1 MNVWRTCAWR
11 KCFALA
17 IFIFIAAGLWP
28 EAGKVSA
35 KPIKILALGNSLV
48 AGYGLGKAD
57 SFIGQLKRA
66 FRADGLEILL
76 INGGVS
82 GDTSAGGRAR
92 LDWALS
98 DKPDAV
104 IVELGANDGLRGLEP
119 SETERNLDAII
130 AKVTSRGIPV
140 LLSGMRA
147 PPNFGVEYA
156 SEFNAIYPRIAKRY
170 GVLFDPF
177 FLAGVATVPSLNQAD
192 GIHPNKEGV
201 AVIIKRL
208 MPMLR
213 DLADQSKKNK
223 GSRRMQ

>member
-1 MNVWRTCAWR
+1 MFLVYQPQR
-11 KCFALA
+11 
-17 IFIFIAAGLWP
+17 
-28 EAGKVSA
+28 A
-35 KPIKILALGNSLV
+35 KPIKILALGNSLI
-48 AGYGLGKAD
+48 AGYGLEKAY
-57 SFIGQLKRA
+57 SFTSQLA
-66 FRADGLEILL
+66 EALRADGLDVRL

-92 LDWALS
+92 LVWALS
-98 DKPDAV
+98 DNPDAV

-130 AKVTSRGIPV
+130 AKITSQGIPV

-147 PPNFGVEYA
+147 PPNFGAEYA
-156 SEFNAIYPRIAKRY
+156 SEFNAIYPRIAERY

-177 FLAGVATVPSLNQAD
+177 FLSGVAANPTLNQAD

-208 MPMLR
+208 MPILR
-213 DLADQSKKNK
+213 DLADRSRKK
-223 GSRRMQ
+223 

>member
-1 MNVWRTCAWR
+1 MNVWRTRAWR
-11 KCFALA
+11 KGFALA
-17 IFIFIAAGLWP
+17 VFILMTPGRWL
-28 EAGKVSA
+28 EGGKVSA
-35 KPIKILALGNSLV
+35 KPIKILALGNSLI
-48 AGYGLGKAD
+48 AGYGLEKAY
-57 SFIGQLKRA
+57 SFTSQLTEA
-66 FRADGLEILL
+66 FRADGLDIHL

-92 LDWALS
+92 LVWALS
-98 DKPDAV
+98 DNPDAI

-119 SETERNLDAII
+119 IETERNLDAII
-130 AKVTSRGIPV
+130 AKITSRGIPV

-156 SEFNAIYPRIAKRY
+156 SEFNAIYPRIAERY

-177 FLAGVATVPSLNQAD
+177 FLSGVAADPTLNQAD

-213 DLADQSKKNK
+213 ELADQSRKK
-223 GSRRMQ
+223 